1 MKLISCTS
9 RCRNAISPNV
19 KCRNAVSRN
28 SKSCDAIS
36 WNAKS
41 RNAISDIATR
51 YCVTIS
57 NSLCEGDYQYGRFK
71 NFFPFLRTN
80 NGKRDVTHKLSLL
93 RPNIS
98 EI

>member
-28 SKSCDAIS
+28 AKS

-41 RNAISDIATR
+41 RNVISDIATH

-57 NSLCEGDYQYGRFK
+57 NSLCEGDYQYGRFIH
-71 NFFPFLRTN
+71 FFPFLRTT
-80 NGKRDVTHKLSLL
+80 NGKRDVTHKPSLL
-93 RPNIS
+93 IPNIS